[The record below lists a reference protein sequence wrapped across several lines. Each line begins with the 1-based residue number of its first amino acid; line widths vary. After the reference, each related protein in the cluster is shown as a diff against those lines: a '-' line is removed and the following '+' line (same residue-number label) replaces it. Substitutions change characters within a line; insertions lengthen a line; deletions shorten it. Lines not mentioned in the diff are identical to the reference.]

1 MIEEKSSTASNGGTT
16 SGESAPKSIV
26 QRLLVFYARRAVP
39 RFKANNVGPQDT
51 ISGQRIQ
58 VQRIRQPIRRLPLAR
73 RDWTVIFYTAGVT
86 AACSGLVSYLIARST
101 LSIDAERVA
110 LVNAVQEKL
119 ETYKSELTEAVQKQI
134 ESQKELPAK
143 KLEVAEGVTKEGLAD
158 TQQLRD
164 LISRISAQFITV
176 LNTESLAA
184 VKGQPESGELNLLL
198 SKRRLPEA
206 ATGGTE
212 EFYSYVQ
219 HFLQRYSGSKPSRH
233 NSADVK
239 EALEKEIQLRAK
251 ALADLD
257 SWINEPLKAKEPA
270 TSSALQHQP

>member
-1 MIEEKSSTASNGGTT
+1 MIEEKSNTASNGGTM

-26 QRLLVFYARRAVP
+26 RRLLVFYARRAVL

-58 VQRIRQPIRRLPLAR
+58 VRRDRRPLAR

-86 AACSGLVSYLIARST
+86 AACSGLVSYLIARSS

-119 ETYKSELTEAVQKQI
+119 ETYKSELTETVQKQI
-134 ESQKELPAK
+134 EEL
-143 KLEVAEGVTKEGLAD
+143 AE

-270 TSSALQHQP
+270 TPSALQHQP